1 MVYFVAAEWLC
12 DSSTFCVICMEM
24 KSIVVNLL
32 LLMLLFFFFFLGVGS
47 FIEEMAPFEC
57 SGMET
62 AATLC

>member
-1 MVYFVAAEWLC
+1 MVYFVAAEWLY

-24 KSIVVNLL
+24 KSIMVNLL
-32 LLMLLFFFFFLGVGS
+32 LLMLLSLFLGVGS
-47 FIEEMAPFEC
+47 FIEEMVPFEC